1 MRVADLSVEVNDVV
15 RPSGPAP
22 TQGDRVAA
30 LRAARS
36 GALVRSLADALR
48 TEGD

>member
-1 MRVADLSVEVNDVV
+1 MRPADRNCVV

-22 TQGDRVAA
+22 SQGDRVAA

-36 GALVRSLADALR
+36 GAGVPSLADALR
-48 TEGD
+48 VEGG

>member
-1 MRVADLSVEVNDVV
+1 MREGGISVDGVV
-15 RPSGPAP
+15 RSSGPAP

-36 GALVRSLADALR
+36 GAVVRSLADALR
-48 TEGD
+48 IEGD